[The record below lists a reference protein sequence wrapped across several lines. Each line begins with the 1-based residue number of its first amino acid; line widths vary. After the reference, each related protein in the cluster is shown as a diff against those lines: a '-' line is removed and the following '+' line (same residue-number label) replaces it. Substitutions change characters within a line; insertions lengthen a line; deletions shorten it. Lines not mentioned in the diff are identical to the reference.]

1 MERLLPILVGLT
13 IALSPFSS
21 GVARDTVP
29 SVSEE
34 QQSALCSS
42 ALRAAEQKYG
52 TPPGL
57 LDAIAKAESGRRI
70 TGATTLQPWPWA
82 LNVDGRGL
90 YFATREQAIAW
101 TRKALERGSN
111 ATDVGCMQVDL
122 QFHPKAFRTLEDAY
136 DPETNA
142 DYAARFL
149 VSLYESVGANWFV
162 AAGLYHSRSPDLAR
176 LYRDQIT
183 AVSAGL
189 PAGKPSK
196 LRLVLSGGGVVVINT
211 RRQPSRQRRQLTAC
225 QVATILGPYLR
236 SSARAGACGISV
248 VEKEPAQ

>member
-1 MERLLPILVGLT
+1 MQ
-13 IALSPFSS
+13 F
-21 GVARDTVP
+21 
-29 SVSEE
+29 
-34 QQSALCSS
+34 CS
-42 ALRAAEQKYG
+42 RGAEQKYG

-57 LDAIAKAESGRRI
+57 LDAIARAESGRRI
-70 TGATTLQPWPWA
+70 AGATTLQPWPWA

-90 YFATREQAIAW
+90 YFATREQAIAR
-101 TRKALERGSN
+101 TRKALEQGSN

-149 VSLYESVGANWFV
+149 VSLYESMGANWFV

-189 PAGKPSK
+189 PARAEQTSPSAVGREGHRNQYPTAAVAPPPTTHG
-196 LRLVLSGGGVVVINT
+196 LPSCYHPWPLS
-211 RRQPSRQRRQLTAC
+211 S
-225 QVATILGPYLR
+225 ILGSGRGVRYIWCREGRGPIEFGR
-236 SSARAGACGISV
+236 CIPRR
-248 VEKEPAQ
+248 